1 MHAKRALSVWAPA
14 LSQSTA
20 SQGRR
25 RAGTSLQEFNHF
37 SLFPVTSVSASGSR
51 WLLHALPAERS
62 FVSKPVVAASFQR
75 PLLCSHRRVYLLP
88 QLVY

>member
-1 MHAKRALSVWAPA
+1 MHAKRALSVCAPA

-62 FVSKPVVAASFQR
+62 VVSKPVVASFQR